1 MHKKGYKSSIEGE
14 KNKRNASWHIS
25 SILFIPPWN
34 SRLRRLLKRFKNQH
48 DNLQKII
55 LGQTEGHFSTCSS
68 LAIGL
73 NLDKSTCWTQ
83 RRGAKNMCNA
93 RISLDSNRKCLDQ
106 VLANESLNSAQVDL
120 FTLSIYTGTYWTC
133 FQVQNR
139 PKNVSFQF
147 PHRNQRFVIFC
158 PLIDDLKPFLCREDN
173 ADQTWKPLKFK

>member
-1 MHKKGYKSSIEGE
+1 M
-14 KNKRNASWHIS
+14 
-25 SILFIPPWN
+25 
-34 SRLRRLLKRFKNQH
+34 
-48 DNLQKII
+48 QKII

-133 FQVQNR
+133 FQVQNH
-139 PKNVSFQF
+139 PKNVSFQY
-147 PHRNQRFVIFC
+147 PHQKQRFVTFIFLPFNRWFETFFIQRRQC
-158 PLIDDLKPFLCREDN
+158 WSNLKTFEIYEVKRSILMSSIDFN
-173 ADQTWKPLKFK
+173 A